1 MFGLFK
7 AKPHKKSRAPRH
19 SAGGRLAATGQHAA
33 AHPHSAGTG
42 SRGVKDT
49 LRQHGVPAGWVGCD
63 VLVAP
68 KRVSDEDVVVQLVI
82 LKWHE
87 ALLRYAPALE
97 RQLLFDLDRFDPTVD
112 HSRYLVSWRFAP
124 DCGCPNMEM
133 PDAAFWLKAAHPVAP
148 RRPSRW
154 PFWTGVA
161 ASGPSGPRSSTCPIP
176 PTTICLRISHRPSPP
191 PAVR

>member
-7 AKPHKKSRAPRH
+7 AKPHKAEHPATAPV
-19 SAGGRLAATGQHAA
+19 GGTPPPASTRQHT
-33 AHPHSAGTG
+33 HIQ
-42 SRGVKDT
+42 RELVRVVLKDT

-68 KRVSDEDVVVQLVI
+68 KRVSDEDVVVHLVI
-82 LKWHE
+82 LKWNE
-87 ALLRYAPALE
+87 TLLRYAPALE
-97 RQLLFDLDRFDPTVD
+97 RQLLLDLDRFDPTVD

-148 RRPSRW
+148 PEPVAILDRR
-154 PFWTGVA
+154 
-161 ASGPSGPRSSTCPIP
+161 RSKRTKRTEKFDLPNSSYDNLPQNFA
-176 PTTICLRISHRPSPP
+176 PTEPAPLR
-191 PAVR
+191 

>member
-7 AKPHKKSRAPRH
+7 AKPHKKAEHPATAPV
-19 SAGGRLAATGQHAA
+19 GGSPPPASTRQHT
-33 AHPHSAGTG
+33 HIQ
-42 SRGVKDT
+42 RELVRVVLKDT

-97 RQLLFDLDRFDPTVD
+97 RQLLLDLDRFDPTVD

-133 PDAAFWLKAAHPVAP
+133 PDAAFGSRRRTPW